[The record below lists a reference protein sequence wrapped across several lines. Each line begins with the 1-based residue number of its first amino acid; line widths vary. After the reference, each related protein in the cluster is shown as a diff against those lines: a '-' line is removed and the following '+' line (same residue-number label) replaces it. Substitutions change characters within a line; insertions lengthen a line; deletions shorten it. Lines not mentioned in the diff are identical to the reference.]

1 MKKHLSILLG
11 AALLFSCK
19 SNLQIGLPY
28 FNDPDFTPVWLSRTD
43 DRFNKLHII
52 PPFSLTDQ
60 NGRVVTNKT
69 TAGKIYVANFFFTR
83 CGNICPKMTV
93 NMHRV
98 ADVFKNDSSVIFI
111 SHSVTPDYDN
121 TRVLKKYE
129 ADKNI
134 DDPNWHLLTSS
145 RETIYKLA
153 REGYFADA
161 ATKSAI
167 SSQFLHSEN
176 FILVDQ
182 RGHIRG
188 VYNGTIDLEVNN
200 LVRHIKIL
208 KQETKRF

>member
-1 MKKHLSILLG
+1 MRKLLPIALFGILIAG
-11 AALLFSCK
+11 CK
-19 SNLQIGLPY
+19 NNLQTGLPY
-28 FNDPDFTPVWLSRTD
+28 FNDPDFTPVWMDKTD
-43 DRFNKLHII
+43 NAFARLHII
-52 PPFSLTDQ
+52 PPFALTDQ
-60 NGRVVTNKT
+60 NGRVITNKT

-98 ADVFKNDSSVIFI
+98 ADVFKKDSSVIFI

-121 TRVLKKYE
+121 TRILKKFE

-134 DDPNWHLLTSS
+134 DNPNWHLLTGS
-145 RETIYKLA
+145 REAIYKLA

-161 ATKSAI
+161 ATKSAT

-176 FILVDQ
+176 FILVDR

-200 LVRHIKIL
+200 LVRHIKML
-208 KQETKRF
+208 KQED